1 MATDPNAR
9 YAIIPIPP
17 GPPPPNA
24 LMIGGPLSQVM
35 QCIPDTIARRNSIR
49 SLQAA
54 RLDAAVI
61 TQAQKATRALQVQSF
76 CDGVNQI
83 SARLDAVEKRRARK
97 LRQIAAQQKADDEK
111 QIADYLNTLPDPDNP
126 PASYVYF
133 NTGDLSTP
141 LPPTNSDNE
150 GDLPKNL
157 LQTTP
162 PTPGIYPS
170 SDPSELGY
178 PEQSK
183 YRQMPAISLASED
196 DY

>member
-35 QCIPDTIARRNSIR
+35 QCIPDTLARRDSIR
-49 SLQAA
+49 TLQAA

-83 SARLDAVEKRRARK
+83 SARLDALEKRRARK
-97 LRQIAAQQKADDEK
+97 LREIAAQKDAAEK
-111 QIADYLNTLPDPDNP
+111 QQITDYLNTLPDPDNP
-126 PASYVYF
+126 NGPASF
-133 NTGDLSTP
+133 APSGELHDIP
-141 LPPTNSDNE
+141 GADE
-150 GDLPKNL
+150 QGDLPKE
-157 LQTTP
+157 LQKDVP
-162 PTPGIYPS
+162 PPGNPDKPRPMY
-170 SDPSELGY
+170 
-178 PEQSK
+178 EQPVS
-183 YRQMPAISLASED
+183 ISLNAAD
-196 DY
+196 DYDY